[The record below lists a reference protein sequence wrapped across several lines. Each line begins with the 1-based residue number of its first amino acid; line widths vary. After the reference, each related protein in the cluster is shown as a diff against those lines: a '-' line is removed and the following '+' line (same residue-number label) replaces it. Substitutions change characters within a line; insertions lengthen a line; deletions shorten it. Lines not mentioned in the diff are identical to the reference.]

1 MLKQTS
7 TGGLSQQNL
16 IPDLR
21 IIPTK
26 LSVARWGE
34 LPKVF
39 KLDFRTYQGVARII
53 RRRMVIAVAAALV
66 WGTIAILMGFLFFAK
81 WTTDLPAILG
91 SIALFFVIGLLLNG
105 WLVLRLTRQPLRDIE
120 RVEATLVKMIE
131 AGRLN
136 NLEVASDLSNF
147 HTTPFLQAFNAL
159 LTHVDAI
166 ETRHLEFLG
175 KVTHDIRSPVAS
187 ILGYSELLTDPDL
200 RHNPQFIDQTYQVIR
215 KQGNQV
221 CRFLEESILAAT
233 IDSGHYDPKFAEFD
247 LGQLINRL
255 ADEARHGS
263 GREINLTDQVG
274 NVRMQGDAVGLREAI
289 NHLIDN
295 SLRFSPPGTPVSIGL
310 RYSEEPGWVEV
321 SIEDHGFGI
330 DDQDKPTL
338 FRRFSRIRNEQ
349 TAGISGNGLGL
360 YIAQQIAQYHHGT
373 ITVASQ
379 PQAGS
384 TFTLHLPVKTNSR

>member
-1 MLKQTS
+1 M
-7 TGGLSQQNL
+7 
-16 IPDLR
+16 
-21 IIPTK
+21 
-26 LSVARWGE
+26 
-34 LPKVF
+34 
-39 KLDFRTYQGVARII
+39 

-81 WTTDLPAILG
+81 WTTDLPAVLG

-131 AGRLN
+131 TGKLS
-136 NLEVASDLSNF
+136 NLEAANDLADLG
-147 HTTPFLQAFNAL
+147 TTPFLQAFNAL

-187 ILGYSELLTDPDL
+187 ILGYSELLTDPNL
-200 RHNPQFIDQTYQVIR
+200 RHNLQFIDQTYQVIR
-215 KQGNQV
+215 NQGNQV
-221 CRFLEESILAAT
+221 CRFLEESVLAAT
-233 IDSGHYDPKFAEFD
+233 IDSGHYNPKFAEFD
-247 LGQLINRL
+247 LSRL
-255 ADEARHGS
+255 VGLLTDEARQAS

-274 NVRMQGDAVGLREAI
+274 QVWMLGDAIGLREAI
-289 NHLIDN
+289 NHLLNN
-295 SLRFSPPGTPVSIGL
+295 SLKFSPSGTPVSIGL
-310 RYSEEPGWVEV
+310 RYSKEPSWVEV

-330 DDQDKPTL
+330 DDHDKPTL

-349 TAGISGNGLGL
+349 TAGIPGNGLGL
-360 YIAQQIAQYHHGT
+360 YIAQQIAQHHHGT
-373 ITVASQ
+373 ITVDSQ

-384 TFTLHLPVKTNSR
+384 TFTLHLPVKANSR

>member
-39 KLDFRTYQGVARII
+39 KLDFMRYRGVAGIM

-81 WTTDLPAILG
+81 WTTDLPAVLG

-131 AGRLN
+131 TGKLS
-136 NLEVASDLSNF
+136 NLEAANDLADLG
-147 HTTPFLQAFNAL
+147 TTPFLQAFNAL

-175 KVTHDIRSPVAS
+175 KVTNDIRSPVAS
-187 ILGYSELLTDPDL
+187 ILGYSELLTDPNL
-200 RHNPQFIDQTYQVIR
+200 RHNLQFIDQTYQVIR
-215 KQGNQV
+215 NQGNQV
-221 CRFLEESILAAT
+221 CRFLEESVLAAT
-233 IDSGHYDPKFAEFD
+233 IDSGHYNPKFAEFD
-247 LGQLINRL
+247 LSRL
-255 ADEARHGS
+255 VGLLTDEARQAS

-274 NVRMQGDAVGLREAI
+274 QVWMLGDAIGLREAI
-289 NHLIDN
+289 NHLLNN
-295 SLRFSPPGTPVSIGL
+295 SLKFSPSGTPVSIGL
-310 RYSEEPGWVEV
+310 RYSKEPGWVEV

-349 TAGISGNGLGL
+349 TAGIPGNGLGL
-360 YIAQQIAQYHHGT
+360 YIAQQIAQHHGGT
-373 ITVASQ
+373 ITVTSQ